1 MGLFVDLF
9 GLNIAL
15 LSVLVLIFAWI
26 LHKRRTAQI
35 QLWFLGWLLLLVN
48 AALGSS
54 WQPALSAAT
63 LNALRFSALAVA
75 GSLFVVALS
84 STHHGDAIRDSLHSL
99 FAAIDM
105 GRRARGDSYRVP

>member
-48 AALGSS
+48 AASDLPGSRLFQ
-54 WQPALSAAT
+54 QP
-63 LNALRFSALAVA
+63 
-75 GSLFVVALS
+75 
-84 STHHGDAIRDSLHSL
+84 H
-99 FAAIDM
+99 
-105 GRRARGDSYRVP
+105 